1 MPPILGMKKALS
13 FLNNAFFTVF
23 GFVEKVLLSSVTVRK
38 FCICKGFKLVL
49 YDYSPNGEGSI
60 RKRTDGRWL
69 VTFPTGL
76 YKENGKREYVY
87 RYADT
92 QAEATEILRQLQAEK
107 GMGVSQSKAAIKAG
121 EWMNTWIEKHKSPK
135 LAPAT
140 LTSYRNNFRIHI
152 RPYIGDIVL
161 RELSTYHIQR

>member
-1 MPPILGMKKALS
+1 MAKRA
-13 FLNNAFFTVF
+13 
-23 GFVEKVLLSSVTVRK
+23 
-38 FCICKGFKLVL
+38 
-49 YDYSPNGEGSI
+49 NGEGSI
-60 RKRTDGRWL
+60 RKRTDGKWL

-92 QAEATEILRQLQAEK
+92 QAEAAEILRQLQAEK

-161 RELSTYHIQR
+161 RELSTYHIQRCWG

>member
-1 MPPILGMKKALS
+1 M
-13 FLNNAFFTVF
+13 
-23 GFVEKVLLSSVTVRK
+23 
-38 FCICKGFKLVL
+38 
-49 YDYSPNGEGSI
+49 
-60 RKRTDGRWL
+60 
-69 VTFPTGL
+69 
-76 YKENGKREYVY
+76 
-87 RYADT
+87 
-92 QAEATEILRQLQAEK
+92 RQLQAEK

-161 RELSTYHIQR
+161 YPRPLVNGGHFNGAVY